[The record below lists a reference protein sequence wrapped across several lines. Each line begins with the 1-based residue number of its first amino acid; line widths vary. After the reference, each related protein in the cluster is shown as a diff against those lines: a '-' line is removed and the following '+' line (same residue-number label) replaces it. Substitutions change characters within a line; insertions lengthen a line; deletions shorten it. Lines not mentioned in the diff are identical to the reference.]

1 MATGQA
7 LFVAGDI
14 MWNWYETIGE
24 SPFPSLADVLYLAGY
39 PFIAFGLLLLIKRR
53 IGDGDRGG
61 LLDAAILTTAVAILS
76 WTFFIRPLTIDTELD
91 PLSLA
96 ISLAYPVADLLLIG
110 VAMGLLTTPGA
121 RTPAFR
127 MLGLSLVALLVADQ
141 IYAFQ
146 NLDESYVAGGALDS
160 VYLIAYILFGTAVAH
175 PSMRRLTDP
184 APVAVTWLGPVR
196 MICLAAAMVTGPL
209 LVTIGPDADGGLAVI
224 AAGTALLSLL
234 VLARLYGL
242 VGILARDVAKR
253 RALESQLSYQAFH
266 DPLTG
271 LANRRR
277 FVDQAEAALGGRSR
291 VGSIAAL
298 FVDLDDFKTV
308 NDSLGHAAGD
318 ELLVAVAA
326 RIRDGLRSTDVAA
339 RLGGDEFGVL
349 LLDIPDPA
357 YATTVAERLLAGIS
371 APLDGR
377 GRPGRGQRQHRRRRR
392 HRGDARR
399 GRPAE
404 RRRRRDVPGQGPRQ
418 GPPARLRRQPRGPR
432 RRRAPLVRRP
442 ADRPAAGLRPRAPG
456 AGGRL
461 GPGHRT
467 RLDGAATT
475 SERRA
480 DAGPGLMKIPLF
492 PLHTVLCPGI
502 VVPLHIF
509 EERYR
514 EMTRRC
520 LDTGE
525 PFGVVL
531 IREGRE
537 VGSRSISTLAGVGAF
552 AEIRRAGRYPD
563 GRYDLL
569 AAGTGRFMI
578 ESVDAGSA
586 AYLVADVTPLDDEVG
601 DEPRAERL
609 AATAI
614 GRFVRY
620 LELMRARDGETA
632 DVLDIQVEVEAAG
645 SSEDDEDARRRGHG
659 RGDRRVDDRG
669 RRGARSRCD
678 DRRTTTTT
686 TRSRPRTS

>member
-1 MATGQA
+1 MVRDLTTERRSLDRIPLWAAYFALGALALVVHRMLESGSLTQSWFYDVVGGSAVVAAFIGIARNRPERRLPWYLMAAGQA

-39 PFIAFGLLLLIKRR
+39 PFMAFGLLLLIKRR

-76 WTFFIRPLTIDTELD
+76 WTFFIRPLTVDTELD
-91 PLSLA
+91 SLSLA

-160 VYLIAYILFGTAVAH
+160 VYLIAYILFGTAVLH

-184 APVAVTWLGPVR
+184 SPVAVTWLGPVR
-196 MICLAAAMVTGPL
+196 MICLAAAMITGPL

-242 VGILARDVAKR
+242 VRILARDVAKR
-253 RALESQLSYQAFH
+253 RALETQLSYQAFH

-277 FVDQAEAALGGRSR
+277 FVEQADAALGGRSR
-291 VGSIAAL
+291 VGGIAAL

-357 YATTVAERLLAGIS
+357 YATAVAERLLAGVS
-371 APLDGR
+371 APLEVAGIPVEVNASIGVAVDTEAMHGVDDLLSDADVAMYQAKAL
-377 GRPGRGQRQHRRRRR
+377 GKGRQHVFD
-392 HRGDARR
+392 GNPE
-399 GRPAE
+399 GRVVAE
-404 RRRRRDVPGQGPRQ
+404 RPWSADKRT
-418 GPPARLRRQPRGPR
+418 
-432 RRRAPLVRRP
+432 VRRP
-442 ADRPAAGLRPRAPG
+442 GFAPRLEPEAG
-456 AGGRL
+456 
-461 GPGHRT
+461 
-467 RLDGAATT
+467 
-475 SERRA
+475 
-480 DAGPGLMKIPLF
+480 
-492 PLHTVLCPGI
+492 
-502 VVPLHIF
+502 
-509 EERYR
+509 
-514 EMTRRC
+514 
-520 LDTGE
+520 
-525 PFGVVL
+525 
-531 IREGRE
+531 
-537 VGSRSISTLAGVGAF
+537 
-552 AEIRRAGRYPD
+552 
-563 GRYDLL
+563 
-569 AAGTGRFMI
+569 
-578 ESVDAGSA
+578 
-586 AYLVADVTPLDDEVG
+586 
-601 DEPRAERL
+601 
-609 AATAI
+609 
-614 GRFVRY
+614 
-620 LELMRARDGETA
+620 
-632 DVLDIQVEVEAAG
+632 
-645 SSEDDEDARRRGHG
+645 
-659 RGDRRVDDRG
+659 
-669 RRGARSRCD
+669 
-678 DRRTTTTT
+678 
-686 TRSRPRTS
+686 